1 MGGNHE
7 ASNVLREL
15 YYGGWVAPNI
25 YFLGFAGVVRF
36 RGLRIAGVSGIFH
49 DRHYRLGHFE
59 APPFTE
65 DSMRSVY
72 HLRELEVF
80 RLAQLSSECSID
92 ASPVDIFLSHDW
104 PSRIWDYGY
113 VDQLLRRKGYFQE
126 DIASGKLGSPPL
138 MHLLQKLRPAYW
150 FAAHLHTKFAAL
162 VPHYPESSDPNARTD
177 TTFTKFL
184 ALDKVL
190 PGRLFNC

>member
-1 MGGNHE
+1 M
-7 ASNVLREL
+7 
-15 YYGGWVAPNI
+15 APNI

-36 RGLRIAGVSGIFH
+36 RGLRIAGASGIFH
-49 DRHYRLGHFE
+49 ERHYRLGHFE

-80 RLAQLSSECSID
+80 RLSQLSPRCSAD
-92 ASPVDIFLSHDW
+92 ASPIDVFLSHDW
-104 PSRIWDYGY
+104 PSQIWDYGY
-113 VDQLLRRKGYFQE
+113 VDQLLRKKGYFQE

-138 MHLLQKLRPAYW
+138 MHLLQQLRPSYW

-162 VPHYPESSDPNARTD
+162 VPHYPD
-177 TTFTKFL
+177 TTTTTAAASAESGATSGQTIFTKFL

-190 PGRLFNC
+190 PGR